1 MSTTPNVAAESSKP
15 SQKPSHTL
23 STIDIVALIVGTIL
37 GAGIFKVPSMVAG
50 QVPNEYLIIA
60 VWLLGGAI
68 SLVGALC
75 YAELASTFPHVGG
88 EYHFLQRAFGL
99 RLAFLYGWSRS
110 IIIVTGSIAFLAI
123 TLGDY
128 LSKIISLGDYS
139 GTIWAMLVTFLL
151 SLLNALGIRE
161 GKTTQNLL
169 TLLEVGGVAAIIVT
183 GFLVDAPAAGAAVA
197 APSVSSGTPSI
208 GALSLAMV
216 FVLLTYGGWNEAAYV
231 SAEARDQKRG
241 ILKGLLLGLGLVT
254 VLYLLVN
261 LSYFHAF
268 GAQNMG
274 QSSALASDLFEK
286 AYGRGSAVIFSAI
299 VVFSCLNSINA
310 TIIFGSRSSYALGKD
325 WQIFRWIGD
334 WHHSGTPRKAI
345 FLQCV
350 IALML
355 ILFAAF
361 ARQGFEAI
369 VDFTAPVFWFFIL
382 MVSIA
387 LFVLRKRHPEFTR
400 PYKVP
405 FYPWL
410 PMIFTLSSA
419 WLLWSSLAYS
429 GVGSLVGVGCLALG
443 AIVLIFEGKKKSV
456 S

>member
-1 MSTTPNVAAESSKP
+1 MSISNLAENIKNP
-15 SQKPSHTL
+15 KHTL
-23 STIDIVALIVGTIL
+23 STIDIVSLIVGTVL

-50 QVPNEYLIIA
+50 QIQSDYFIIA
-60 VWLLGGAI
+60 VWLVGGVI

-88 EYHFLQRAFGL
+88 EYHFLERAFGK

-110 IIIVTGSIAFLAI
+110 VIIVTGSIAFLAI

-128 LSKIISLGDYS
+128 LTKIISLGEYS
-139 GTIWAMLVTFLL
+139 GTIWAMIVTLFL
-151 SLLNALGIRE
+151 SGLNALGIRE
-161 GKTTQNLL
+161 GKTTQNFL
-169 TLLEVGGVAAIIVT
+169 TLLEVGGVVAIIVT
-183 GFLVDAPAAGAAVA
+183 GFMVDPAPAVAQTQAATTT
-197 APSVSSGTPSI
+197 PSV

-231 SAEARDQKRG
+231 SAEARDPKRG
-241 ILKGLLLGLGLVT
+241 ILKGLLFGLGLVT
-254 VLYLLVN
+254 LLYLLVN
-261 LSYFHAF
+261 LSYLHAF
-268 GAQNMG
+268 GPSGMG
-274 QSSALASDLFEK
+274 QSSALASDLFDK
-286 AYGRGSAVIFSAI
+286 AYGRGSAIVFSAI

-310 TIIFGSRSSYALGKD
+310 TIIFGSRSSFALGQD
-325 WQIFRWIGD
+325 WKVFRWIGD
-334 WHHSGTPRKAI
+334 WHESGTPRKAI

-361 ARQGFEAI
+361 ARQGFESI
-369 VDFTAPVFWFFIL
+369 VEFTTPVFWFFIL

-387 LFVLRKRHPEFTR
+387 VFVLRVRHPELPR
-400 PYKVP
+400 PYRVP
-405 FYPWL
+405 FFPFL

-429 GVGSLVGVGCLALG
+429 GVGALVGVACLAVGFL
-443 AIVLIFEGKKKSV
+443 VLLLEERL
-456 S
+456 

>member
-1 MSTTPNVAAESSKP
+1 MSISNLAENAKNP
-15 SQKPSHTL
+15 KHTL
-23 STIDIVALIVGTIL
+23 STIDIVSLIVGTVL

-50 QVPNEYLIIA
+50 QIQSEYFIIA
-60 VWLLGGAI
+60 VWLVGGVI

-88 EYHFLQRAFGL
+88 EYHFLERAFGK

-110 IIIVTGSIAFLAI
+110 VIIVTGSIAFLAI

-128 LSKIISLGDYS
+128 LTKIISLGEYS
-139 GTIWAMLVTFLL
+139 GTIWAIVVTLLL
-151 SLLNALGIRE
+151 SGLNALGIRE
-161 GKTTQNLL
+161 GKTTQNFL
-169 TLLEVGGVAAIIVT
+169 TLLEIGGVVAIIVT
-183 GFLVDAPAAGAAVA
+183 GFMVDPAPASAQAQAVTST
-197 APSVSSGTPSI
+197 PSV

-231 SAEARDQKRG
+231 SAEARDPKRG
-241 ILKGLLLGLGLVT
+241 ILKGLLFGLGLVT
-254 VLYLLVN
+254 LLYLFVN
-261 LSYFHAF
+261 LSYLHAF
-268 GAQNMG
+268 GASGMG
-274 QSSALASDLFEK
+274 QSSALASDLFDK
-286 AYGRGSAVIFSAI
+286 AYGRGSAIIFSAI

-310 TIIFGSRSSYALGKD
+310 TIIFGSRSSFALGKD
-325 WQIFRWIGD
+325 WKVFRWIGD
-334 WHHSGTPRKAI
+334 WHESGTPRKAI

-361 ARQGFEAI
+361 ARQGFESI
-369 VDFTAPVFWFFIL
+369 VEFTTPVFWFFIL

-387 LFVLRKRHPEFTR
+387 VFVLRIRHPELPR
-400 PYKVP
+400 PYRVP
-405 FYPWL
+405 FFPFL

-429 GVGSLVGVGCLALG
+429 GVGALVGVACLAVGFL
-443 AIVLIFEGKKKSV
+443 VLLLEERL
-456 S
+456 

>member
-1 MSTTPNVAAESSKP
+1 MSTPDSAVSQAVQKESTKNP
-15 SQKPSHTL
+15 AHTL

-50 QVPNEYLIIA
+50 QIPNEYFIIA
-60 VWLLGGAI
+60 VWLVGGAI

-88 EYHFLQRAFGL
+88 EYHFLQRAFGK

-110 IIIVTGSIAFLAI
+110 VIIVTGSIAFLAI

-128 LSKIISLGDYS
+128 MTKIISLGEYS
-139 GTIWAMLVTFLL
+139 GTIWAILVTFVL
-151 SLLNALGIRE
+151 SALNALGIRE

-183 GFLVDAPAAGAAVA
+183 GFMVDAGPTSQATSALA
-197 APSVSSGTPSI
+197 STSSSPSI
-208 GALSLAMV
+208 SALSLAMV

-231 SAEARDQKRG
+231 SSEARDQKRG

-254 VLYLLVN
+254 ILYLLVN
-261 LSYFHAF
+261 LAYFHAF
-268 GAQNMG
+268 GAQAMG
-274 QSSALASDLFEK
+274 QSSALASDLFDK
-286 AYGRGSAVIFSAI
+286 AYGRGSAIIFSAI

-310 TIIFGSRSSYALGKD
+310 TIIFGSRSSYALGQD
-325 WQIFRWIGD
+325 WKIFRWIGD

-361 ARQGFEAI
+361 ARQGFESI

-382 MVSIA
+382 MVSIS
-387 LFVLRKRHPEFTR
+387 LFILRSRHPELKR
-400 PYKVP
+400 PYQVP

-429 GVGSLVGVGCLALG
+429 GVGSLVGVACLAIGFL
-443 AIVLIFEGKKKSV
+443 VLMFEGKKNS
-456 S
+456 